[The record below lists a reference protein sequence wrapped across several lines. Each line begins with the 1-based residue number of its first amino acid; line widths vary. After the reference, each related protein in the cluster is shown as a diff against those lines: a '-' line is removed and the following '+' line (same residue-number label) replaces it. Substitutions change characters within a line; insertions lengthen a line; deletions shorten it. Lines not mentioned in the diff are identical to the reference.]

1 MIQDIGEQSFRIE
14 YIDRAPDSNS
24 KVMFFNNGKL
34 LVIHVSEKEH
44 DIDYPEY
51 DKISEQCKELT
62 YLFSLDDTAYFRCE
76 LKENEAEI
84 IRQTLSQ
91 KGMRATFEI
100 RSFFRQV
107 RPNALALVSITG
119 MHLNG
124 WYEKTVFCG
133 ACAHKLIHDQK
144 ERMMRCP
151 SCGNMI
157 FPRINPAVIV
167 AVTHEDKVLVTRY
180 KDREYKNLAL
190 IAGFNEIGESLE
202 ETVRREVMEEAG
214 IKVKNIKYYK
224 SQPWGFADN
233 ILVGYFC
240 EADGNT
246 DIVMD
251 EEELSMAKWIKRS
264 EIPINTESFSLTW
277 EMINSLVDK

>member
-1 MIQDIGEQSFRIE
+1 MIQDIGEHSFRIE
-14 YIDRAPDSNS
+14 YSDRQPENS
-24 KVMFFNNGKL
+24 SKIMFFNNGKL

-91 KGMRATFEI
+91 KGMRVTFEN

>member
-91 KGMRATFEI
+91 KGMRATFEN

-133 ACAHKLIHDQK
+133 ACAHKLIHDTK

>member
-1 MIQDIGEQSFRIE
+1 MIQDIGEHSFRIE
-14 YIDRAPDSNS
+14 YSDRQPENSS

-91 KGMRATFEI
+91 KGMRATFEN

>member
-1 MIQDIGEQSFRIE
+1 MIQDIGEHSFRIE

-62 YLFSLDDTAYFRCE
+62 YLFSLDDTAYCRCE

-91 KGMRATFEI
+91 KGMRATFEN